1 VRHAGSN
8 PARSNLYP
16 YPLRKRSRKKMTTT
30 ELSRVDAAIEYA
42 RNELAKADPVIEQL
56 REDYMGIT
64 VTGPDDDAGFH
75 SADTALKRVVR
86 LRTSVEK
93 TRKELKADALKYG
106 KVVDGE
112 ARRIRELIE
121 PIESHLKKQAD
132 IVRLERARIKAEAE
146 RAREAQVQEWVQ
158 QLKNVNAPI
167 DVEALRK
174 MDDDEFHLHFLS
186 ARKRF
191 EEARAAEEAREAELR
206 RQQEEL
212 QAERE
217 RIEAERA
224 ELERLREEAKPDP
237 PAVVEEEEP
246 ETVVLEPATPL
257 RRQQR
262 TAVYSIRKQLEM
274 IAIPDQLDEYRS
286 RIVDIIESAADQIEN
301 LIDEDGE

>member
-1 VRHAGSN
+1 
-8 PARSNLYP
+8 
-16 YPLRKRSRKKMTTT
+16 MTTT
-30 ELSRVDAAIEYA
+30 ELSRVDAAIEHA
-42 RNELAKADPVIEQL
+42 RTELSKADPVIEQL
-56 REDYMGIT
+56 REDYMGIM
-64 VTGPDDDAGFH
+64 VTGPDDDAGFQ

-121 PIESHLKKQAD
+121 PVESHLKKQTD

-146 RAREAQVQEWVQ
+146 RARERQVQEWVQ

-167 DVEALRK
+167 DVDALRK

-191 EEARAAEEAREAELR
+191 EEAKAAEEAREAELR

-217 RIEAERA
+217 RMEVERA
-224 ELERLREEAKPDP
+224 ELERLRKEAEPDP
-237 PAVVEEEEP
+237 EPESRP
-246 ETVVLEPATPL
+246 ETVIEDIMDVNVPELELASDDERA
-257 RRQQR
+257 RRRPMR
-262 TAVYSIRKQLEM
+262 TAVYSIRKQLEFVT
-274 IAIPDQLDEYRS
+274 IPDQLDEYRS
-286 RIVDIIESAADQIEN
+286 RIVDIIVSAVDQIES